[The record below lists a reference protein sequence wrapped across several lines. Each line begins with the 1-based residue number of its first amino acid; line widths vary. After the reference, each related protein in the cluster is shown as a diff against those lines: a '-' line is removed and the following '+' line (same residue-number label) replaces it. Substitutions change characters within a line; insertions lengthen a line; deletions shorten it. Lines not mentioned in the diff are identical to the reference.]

1 MNRNK
6 YYFSYIFLLTALS
19 FIGFGINS
27 FPGSKI
33 DSVKTIDFN
42 SAFKTSLGDIT
53 LVKIGDKK
61 ITVREFICS
70 YEFGPSFTKREQDSK
85 KRYLNYMINEK
96 LLALDGLGKGYADSS
111 QVKELLSS
119 IKSDITTEQMF
130 EDDILQ
136 NVSITSSELN
146 TGVNEK
152 EITFSI
158 KWLYAP
164 DEDSLNYFTTAIK
177 KGISFDSLFNDQLKD
192 SVFADQRSLE
202 KDKFQFKIENPEMF
216 SFVDSMK
223 PGNVSIPIKGHDGWY
238 IVKLINAWRN
248 AVTTATRRD
257 KELYDV
263 KKALTLSKSDSLSD
277 IYVRKLMLAHNPVIQ
292 AKVFDILRSY
302 IGNYVLNADKF
313 KSWNLDERMQNEFKS
328 FDSLKPQDYVN
339 LKLVVL
345 NNQSFTL
352 TDFINWYKMRD
363 EYLKFNGSNFNTFS
377 ASLEKIIW
385 KMVRDNLLTEQAYS
399 RGYQDKEI
407 IKQQLNWWQD
417 KIIYAVVRDEIGNSI
432 GLDIEKPSSS
442 KGDYDDKKQDLI
454 TKTFRKLQ
462 ELKKKY
468 QIEID
473 EKILDKIIVQDNNNP
488 RAVDFYFVRK
498 GGIFPHPVYPSI
510 DFVWHDWE

>member
-1 MNRNK
+1 M
-6 YYFSYIFLLTALS
+6 
-19 FIGFGINS
+19 
-27 FPGSKI
+27 
-33 DSVKTIDFN
+33 
-42 SAFKTSLGDIT
+42 
-53 LVKIGDKK
+53 
-61 ITVREFICS
+61 
-70 YEFGPSFTKREQDSK
+70 
-85 KRYLNYMINEK
+85 
-96 LLALDGLGKGYADSS
+96 
-111 QVKELLSS
+111 
-119 IKSDITTEQMF
+119 
-130 EDDILQ
+130 
-136 NVSITSSELN
+136 
-146 TGVNEK
+146 
-152 EITFSI
+152 
-158 KWLYAP
+158 
-164 DEDSLNYFTTAIK
+164 
-177 KGISFDSLFNDQLKD
+177 
-192 SVFADQRSLE
+192 
-202 KDKFQFKIENPEMF
+202 
-216 SFVDSMK
+216 
-223 PGNVSIPIKGHDGWY
+223 
-238 IVKLINAWRN
+238 INAWRN

-277 IYVRKLMLAHNPVIQ
+277 NYVRKLMFAHDPVIQ
-292 AKVFDILRSY
+292 GKVFDILRSY
-302 IGNYVLNADKF
+302 MGNYVLNAEKF
-313 KSWNLDERMQNEFKS
+313 KSWNLDERMQNELKS

-339 LKLVVL
+339 LKLIVL

-363 EYLKFNGSNFNTFS
+363 EYLKFNESNFNTFS

-407 IKQQLNWWQD
+407 VKQQLNWWQD

-432 GLDIEKPSSS
+432 GLNIEKPSSS